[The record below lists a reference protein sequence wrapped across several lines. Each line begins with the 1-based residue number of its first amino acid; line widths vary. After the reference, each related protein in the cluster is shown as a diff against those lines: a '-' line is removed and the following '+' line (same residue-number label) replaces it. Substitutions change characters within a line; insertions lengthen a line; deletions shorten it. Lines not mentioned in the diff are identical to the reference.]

1 MAMTVKKCASKAKK
15 ASVITAVKSDR
26 IRLGF
31 IGTGGISLAHIEALK
46 SLPEY
51 EIVAGCDIKP
61 ERNEWFKAQA
71 GCQNARTYTDYNDM
85 LKSEKLDAVDVC
97 TPNGVHAP
105 ATIAALKAGCHV
117 ICEKPMAM
125 NPAECKAMIDASE
138 KAGKLLEVGFQWR
151 YHPATQMCMRAIKEG
166 LLGDILYVK
175 VHAMRRRGVPNW
187 GVFGQKALQGGG
199 PMIDIGVHQIES
211 AHCAIGQPKPV
222 AACGKTWTFLG
233 DKPSKVVSMWPNWDY
248 KTYTVEDLC
257 VGQVRFEN
265 GVLMQIESAFCSHIE
280 SGEEYLNWEVMGTK
294 GGFDFAKQTIYHD
307 MAGTMV
313 NSKAS
318 FLPVGN
324 VWNCFFYNKLK
335 NFSNAIL
342 NGTPLGADGHEGL
355 AVQSIID
362 GLYRSADKGGA
373 EVKIN

>member
-1 MAMTVKKCASKAKK
+1 MATAKTASKKK
-15 ASVITAVKSDR
+15 SSVITAPKSNK
-26 IRLGF
+26 IRLAF
-31 IGTGGISLAHIEALK
+31 IGTGGISASHLDALRQ
-46 SLPEY
+46 LPQY

-61 ERNEWFKAQA
+61 ERNTWFKAHDI
-71 GCQNARTYTDYNDM
+71 CQNANTYTDFNEM
-85 LKSEKLDAVDVC
+85 LKKEKIDAVDVC

-105 ATIAALKAGCHV
+105 ATIAALNAGCHV

-125 NPAECKAMIDASE
+125 NPKECEAMCAAAE
-138 KAGKLLEVGFQWR
+138 KAGKLLEIGFQWR
-151 YHPATQMCMRAIKEG
+151 YHPSTLMCMRAIKEG
-166 LLGDILYVK
+166 VLGDILYVK

-222 AACGKTWTFLG
+222 AASGKTWTFLG

-265 GVLMQIESAFCSHIE
+265 GILMQIESAFCSHLE
-280 SGEEYLNWEVMGTK
+280 ENEYLNWEVMGTK
-294 GGFDFAKQTIYHD
+294 GGFNFRDNTIYHD

-313 NSKAS
+313 NSKAAY
-318 FLPVGN
+318 LPIGN
-324 VWNCFFYNKLK
+324 AWDQFFINKLQ
-335 NFSNAIL
+335 NFSDAIL
-342 NGTPLGADGHEGL
+342 KGTPLGADGQEGT
-355 AVQSIID
+355 AVQKIID
-362 GLYRSADKGGA
+362 GLYRSAAKGGV
-373 EVKIN
+373 EVAIK